1 MYRSWIGQGASAV
14 LPMGTR
20 ACQAYIPTF
29 PRACVAHTTESG
41 MTGFLRAL
49 AISLL
54 MASAAHAQEMH
65 EHGIPEKLGDVSF
78 PISCSPSV
86 QKPFDRG
93 VALLHS
99 FAYGPAQK
107 AFEDI
112 VAKDPSCAMAHWG
125 LAMVFF
131 HPVWAPSLPPDTFAR
146 GRAEAQAAAR
156 LPTSSPRERAYI
168 QALGQ
173 LYQDGN
179 VKPGQR
185 TLAYETAMAAVA
197 RDNPNDVEAQVF
209 YAVAL
214 LSNASMA
221 DKTHAKQKQAIAILD
236 PLFRAH
242 PDHPGIAHYL
252 IHACDSAELAQLGLP
267 AARKYADI
275 APSAPHALHMPSH
288 IFTRLGLW
296 DDSIRSNLASEKAAR
311 DHGDTMGQLHAMDYL
326 VYAYMQ
332 TGRDADAKAV
342 IADLKRMRNLDMDDF
357 AVAYAATAMPIR
369 EIVEQGHWTDAASI
383 APPAGAPPSVVAI
396 AVWAKGLGLA
406 RSGHPDEARAQAK
419 RLDQIE
425 AELKASGDDYW
436 SAQTGV
442 LASEVKAWAAQA
454 SGDASGAV
462 ALMTDAAEREDRVE
476 KRPVTPGPILPAR
489 EQLGELLLAQKQPGP
504 ALAAFQNALKQAPG
518 RAGALRGEK
527 AAEAMH

>member
-1 MYRSWIGQGASAV
+1 
-14 LPMGTR
+14 
-20 ACQAYIPTF
+20 
-29 PRACVAHTTESG
+29 

-49 AISLL
+49 AVSLL
-54 MASAAHAQEMH
+54 LASAARAQEMH
-65 EHGIPEKLGDVSF
+65 DHGIPEKLGNVSF
-78 PISCSPSV
+78 PISCDASV
-86 QKPFDRG
+86 QKPFDRA

-99 FAYGPAQK
+99 FAYAAARE
-107 AFEDI
+107 AFEGV
-112 VAKDPSCAMAHWG
+112 VAKDPKCAMGHWG
-125 LAMVFF
+125 VAMVIF
-131 HPVWAPSLPPDTFAR
+131 HPVWTPALPADTFAR
-146 GRAEAQAAAR
+146 GQAEARTAAR
-156 LPTSSPRERAYI
+156 LASASSPRERAYI

-173 LYQDGN
+173 LYQGGDI
-179 VKPGQR
+179 KPAQR
-185 TLAYETAMAAVA
+185 TLAYEQAMAGVA
-197 RDNPNDVEAQVF
+197 HDNPKDVEAQVF

-214 LSNASMA
+214 LSNASMT

-236 PLFRAH
+236 PLFRTY

-252 IHACDSAELAQLGLP
+252 IHACDSAELAQRGLP

-296 DDSIRSNLASEKAAR
+296 DDSIRSNLASKKAAR
-311 DHGDTMGQLHAMDYL
+311 EHGDSMGQLHAMDYL

-332 TGRDADAKAV
+332 TGRDQEAREV
-342 IADLKRMRNLDMDDF
+342 IGEMKNMRGLDMNDF
-357 AVAYAATAMPIR
+357 GVAYPATAMPIR
-369 EIVEQGHWTDAASI
+369 EVVEQSRWNEASTI
-383 APPAGAPPSVVAI
+383 EPPAGAPPSVVAI

-406 RSGHPDEARAQAK
+406 RSGRPDEARAQAA

-425 AELKASGDDYW
+425 AQLKTSGDDYW
-436 SAQTGV
+436 STQTGV
-442 LASEVKAWAAQA
+442 LASEVKAWIAQA

-476 KRPVTPGPILPAR
+476 KRPVTPGPIVPAR

-504 ALAAFQNALKQAPG
+504 AQAAFKAALTQAPG

-527 AAEAMH
+527 AAETMR

>member
-1 MYRSWIGQGASAV
+1 MTVLLRVLAV
-14 LPMGTR
+14 
-20 ACQAYIPTF
+20 
-29 PRACVAHTTESG
+29 
-41 MTGFLRAL
+41 
-49 AISLL
+49 SLL
-54 MASAAHAQEMH
+54 VASAARAQEMH
-65 EHGIPEKLGDVSF
+65 DHGVPEKLGTVSF
-78 PISCSPSV
+78 PVSCDASV

-99 FAYGPAQK
+99 FAYAAAGQ
-107 AFEDI
+107 AFEGV
-112 VAKDPSCAMAHWG
+112 VAKDPACAMGHWG
-125 LAMVFF
+125 MAMVFF
-131 HPVWAPSLPPDTFAR
+131 HPVWTPALPADTFAH
-146 GRAEAQAAAR
+146 GQAEARTAAR
-156 LPTSSPRERAYI
+156 LAATSSPRERAYI

-173 LYQDGN
+173 LYRGGD
-179 VKPGQR
+179 VKPAQR
-185 TLAYETAMAAVA
+185 TLAYEQAMAGIA
-197 RDNPNDVEAQVF
+197 RDNPEDVEAQVF

-214 LSNASMA
+214 LSNASMT

-252 IHACDSAELAQLGLP
+252 IHACDSAELAQRGLP

-296 DDSIRSNLASEKAAR
+296 DDSIHSNLASEKAAR
-311 DHGDTMGQLHAMDYL
+311 EQGDTMGQLHAMDYL

-332 TGRDADAKAV
+332 TGRDKEARAV
-342 IADLKRMRNLDMDDF
+342 IGDLKTMRDLDMSDF
-357 AVAYAATAMPIR
+357 GIAYAATAMPIR
-369 EIVEQGHWTDAASI
+369 EVVEQGRWNEAATI
-383 APPAGAPPSVVAI
+383 APPDGAPASVVAI

-406 RSGHPDEARAQAK
+406 RSGHPDEARAQAA

-425 AELKASGDDYW
+425 ARLKTSGDDYW

-454 SGDASGAV
+454 NGDASAAV

-476 KRPVTPGPILPAR
+476 KRPVTPGPIVPAR
-489 EQLGELLLAQKQPGP
+489 EQLGDLLLAQKQPGP
-504 ALAAFQNALKQAPG
+504 ASAAFKAALTQAPG
-518 RAGALRGEK
+518 RAGAVRGEK
-527 AAEAMH
+527 AAEAMR